1 MINVLDEKEKCCGC
15 SACEMICPVNAI
27 QMKPDE
33 EGFLYPVVDHAVC
46 IKCEQCLR
54 VCPLRKKPDNK
65 KRELPPIYA
74 VKHKNLQ
81 TRELSRSG
89 GIFTALTDYIL
100 QENGV
105 IYGAVFQKDVSVKH
119 MRATT
124 KEQRDEMRGSKY
136 VQSVMG
142 NTFKQIRKDLNKN
155 RYVLFSGTSCQVD
168 GLLSYLGKD
177 KDSEKLITVDIVC
190 HGVPSIK
197 VLQRYIEWRESL
209 SKSKLERFEF
219 RNKIDF
225 GWADHIE
232 TLWMKNGRRFDS
244 KVFANIFYSDYSLRP
259 SCYECPYKSIY
270 HPADISIADYW
281 NIDKACPNF
290 NDNKGVSL
298 VLLNTKKGEKIFEE
312 IKDSVIRKQTRI
324 EDSLQM
330 PFIKSSERP
339 KDRQN
344 FWKCLNETDFGMI
357 AKRYG
362 GYTKKEQINEKIYLV
377 KSKVKK
383 CLGKL

>member
-1 MINVLDEKEKCCGC
+1 MIYVLDEKEKCCGC

-54 VCPLRKKPDNK
+54 VCPLRKKPDNE

-100 QENGV
+100 QKNGV

-142 NTFKQIRKDLNKN
+142 NTFQQIRKDLNKN

-225 GWADHIE
+225 GWADHVE

-298 VLLNTKKGEKIFEE
+298 VLLNTQKGKKFFEE

-339 KDRQN
+339 EDRQN
-344 FWKCLNETDFGMI
+344 FWECLNETDFGMI

>member
-54 VCPLRKKPDNK
+54 VCPLRKKPDNE

-100 QENGV
+100 QKNGV

-142 NTFKQIRKDLNKN
+142 NTFQQIRKDLNKN

-225 GWADHIE
+225 GWADHVE

-298 VLLNTKKGEKIFEE
+298 VLLNTKKGKKIFEE

-339 KDRQN
+339 EDRQN
-344 FWKCLNETDFGMI
+344 FWECLNETDFGMI